1 MAHVPLLPD
10 SWIHPEP
17 MFYPTY
23 RAGTA
28 EVSFLLEVKIQGKA
42 LSDVDRRGQGIL
54 FPGNG
59 LRIR

>member
-1 MAHVPLLPD
+1 MKTTTEVSSRQSPP
-10 SWIHPEP
+10 P

-23 RAGTA
+23 RAGAA

-42 LSDVDRRGQGIL
+42 LSDVDSRGQGVL